1 MKKWVFEY
9 LSRAS
14 NIQATIL
21 AVTCLHPW
29 DARSGARNDL
39 GLLHPSRVAVKIK
52 VYTDNIVLHCYKN
65 DSGNR
70 CDSSACPRWIPP
82 PPGLVCVNVDA
93 ALFTDDNRMGW
104 GAVGRDHR
112 GTLKFSVS
120 EGITCISSPEVAEA
134 IAIRSA
140 LTFALNNGFMDIIL
154 ASDCL
159 SMIQHMCS
167 PVLDR
172 SPVGALVTDIKT
184 LAVGFNKYS
193 FKHYGHK
200 INVAAHILA
209 HNCENS
215 VCNFSFDVIPE
226 CIREILCND
235 VK

>member
-1 MKKWVFEY
+1 M
-9 LSRAS
+9 
-14 NIQATIL
+14 
-21 AVTCLHPW
+21 
-29 DARSGARNDL
+29 
-39 GLLHPSRVAVKIK
+39 GL
-52 VYTDNIVLHCYKN
+52 
-65 DSGNR
+65 
-70 CDSSACPRWIPP
+70 
-82 PPGLVCVNVDA
+82 
-93 ALFTDDNRMGW
+93 

-120 EGITCISSPEVAEA
+120 EGITGISSPEVAEA

-159 SMIQHMCS
+159 SMIQCICS
-167 PVLDR
+167 PILDR

-226 CIREILCND
+226 CIREVLCND

>member
-21 AVTCLHPW
+21 AVTCWHPW

-39 GLLHPSRVAVKIK
+39 ALLHPSRVAVKIK

-93 ALFTDDNRMGW
+93 ALFTDDNQMGW

-112 GTLKFSVS
+112 GTLKFPIS
-120 EGITCISSPEVAEA
+120 EGITGISSPEVAEA
-134 IAIRSA
+134 IAIRTA

-154 ASDCL
+154 ASN
-159 SMIQHMCS
+159 
-167 PVLDR
+167 R

-184 LAVGFNKYS
+184 LDVGFNKCS
-193 FKHYGHK
+193 FKHYGRK

-209 HNCENS
+209 HSCENL

-226 CIREILCND
+226 CIREVLCND